1 METTNGRNHYF
12 FKGLLF
18 GGALGGI
25 AALLLAPKSG
35 KELRADIQETGKKAV
50 ETGKKAVE
58 TGKKAFHETEA
69 FFGKARHQV
78 SDARQ
83 RARDLWGRIKEKEG
97 NGPSYA
103 TESGEDAIIEA

>member
-35 KELRADIQETGKKAV
+35 KELRADIQ